1 MWIGLKVFNVSALD
15 FGLIRAFDFGTFVS
29 FLCLCFIKYFLFA
42 SCIVHCVYL
51 ETGFRTIY
59 LTNGGISAI
68 SCTYVSCQLIH
79 TVWSSGCHFG
89 PSNPRSLEEVNLP
102 AGLRKLTISDQSL
115 EGLELPSA
123 LETLS
128 VSVQSEENNMTEPWF
143 VRREDFLSFSKDVM
157 LFTRWSIMLMFF
169 GACLYNGIFNYVP
182 VASHSPYM
190 LGWR

>member
-15 FGLIRAFDFGTFVS
+15 FGLIRASDFGTFVS

-59 LTNGGISAI
+59 LTNVFHDGWGVYHII
-68 SCTYVSCQLIH
+68 YLCFLPTYPHRMIL
-79 TVWSSGCHFG
+79 WMPFWYLK
-89 PSNPRSLEEVNLP
+89 NPRSLEQVNLP

-128 VSVQSEENNMTEPWF
+128 VSVQSEENNMTEPWL
-143 VRREDFLSFSKDVM
+143 V
-157 LFTRWSIMLMFF
+157 
-169 GACLYNGIFNYVP
+169 
-182 VASHSPYM
+182 
-190 LGWR
+190 